1 MPFLTFSQLLMSEYM
16 SAYMNLQNRIQC
28 LLCNE
33 NNRQFMRICVQK
45 RAVHEKK
52 KYCAQCAL
60 HLLNVMYFQ
69 MKGAFSQCPL
79 LDATLGL
86 YLHRPQGFQ
95 LYQTISAFHKDASFQ
110 IKLVLL

>member
-1 MPFLTFSQLLMSEYM
+1 MY
-16 SAYMNLQNRIQC
+16 
-28 LLCNE
+28 
-33 NNRQFMRICVQK
+33 K
-45 RAVHEKK
+45 KKAVHKEKQFR
-52 KYCAQCAL
+52 AQCAL

-69 MKGAFSQCPL
+69 TKGAFSQYPL

-95 LYQTISAFHKDASFQ
+95 LNQTISAFLKDASFQ

>member
-1 MPFLTFSQLLMSEYM
+1 
-16 SAYMNLQNRIQC
+16 
-28 LLCNE
+28 
-33 NNRQFMRICVQK
+33 MRICVQK
-45 RAVHEKK
+45 RAVHKEK